1 MKKLYPLYFLS
12 LLVFFCGSCST
23 QKTPKLS
30 NNSPTSVNL
39 LTEQDSLSVK
49 SEPLI
54 DSTQQKLT
62 NTASVNVKTTE
73 ETEEK
78 TTTPDPDSE
87 SSKRKFRVK
96 GEIPPESWNRLGTK
110 LIAKLR
116 SSSEGLKV
124 EISLEA
130 SAEAAAAK
138 SLVDDLRQTLDHLS
152 ASDRVEAVEE

>member
-1 MKKLYPLYFLS
+1 MAFESGVFLILKAEAKS
-12 LLVFFCGSCST
+12 LVVPPEPEP
-23 QKTPKLS
+23 QP
-30 NNSPTSVNL
+30 
-39 LTEQDSLSVK
+39 DS
-49 SEPLI
+49 E
-54 DSTQQKLT
+54 
-62 NTASVNVKTTE
+62 E

-138 SLVDDLRQTLDHLS
+138 SLVDDLRQALDHLS

>member
-1 MKKLYPLYFLS
+1 MIDPAEVAFESGVFLILKAEAKS
-12 LLVFFCGSCST
+12 LVVPPEPEP
-23 QKTPKLS
+23 QPEVTPQ
-30 NNSPTSVNL
+30 P
-39 LTEQDSLSVK
+39 DS
-49 SEPLI
+49 E
-54 DSTQQKLT
+54 
-62 NTASVNVKTTE
+62 E

-78 TTTPDPDSE
+78 TTTPDSE

-130 SAEAAAAK
+130 NVEAAAAK
-138 SLVDDLRQTLDHLS
+138 SLVDDLRQSSGSLIRLGQG
-152 ASDRVEAVEE
+152 

>member
-1 MKKLYPLYFLS
+1 MIDPAEVAFESGVFLILKAEAKS
-12 LLVFFCGSCST
+12 LVVPPEPEP
-23 QKTPKLS
+23 QPEVTPQ
-30 NNSPTSVNL
+30 P
-39 LTEQDSLSVK
+39 DS
-49 SEPLI
+49 E
-54 DSTQQKLT
+54 
-62 NTASVNVKTTE
+62 E

-87 SSKRKFRVK
+87 SSKRKLRVK

-130 SAEAAAAK
+130 NVEAAAAK
-138 SLVDDLRQTLDHLS
+138 SLVEDLRQALDDLS
-152 ASDRVEAVEE
+152 VSDRVEVVEE